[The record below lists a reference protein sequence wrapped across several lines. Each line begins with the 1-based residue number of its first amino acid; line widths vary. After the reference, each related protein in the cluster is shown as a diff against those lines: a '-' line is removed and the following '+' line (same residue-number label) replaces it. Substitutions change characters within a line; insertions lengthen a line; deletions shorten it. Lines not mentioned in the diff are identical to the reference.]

1 MAQSLIAPGQRYFRT
16 PMTNALPANG
26 TPLQVGA
33 EKSQENARLLFID
46 LSWILIRLQRLHWL
60 ATCLYGLPSCVSTL
74 FPHLALPLCIQLKFW
89 LCVQIA
95 MTHYQTQVGVI
106 VHETHA
112 HTSKPAHCP
121 KTFMRTAIQ
130 IRASTHC
137 MLLFTY
143 ANVTWYKYHF
153 LLLKRGQLSR
163 GSRPCETVC
172 SLVWGMGRG
181 VLRES
186 VCESVCNRA
195 DWNLSSEWLCLESFC
210 FGNVFLTTDP
220 CHQPFDFLHNCP
232 SD

>member
-1 MAQSLIAPGQRYFRT
+1 
-16 PMTNALPANG
+16 MTNALPANG

-121 KTFMRTAIQ
+121 KTFMRTATDKSFYTLHAALYICQCYMVQ
-130 IRASTHC
+130 ISFLASEEGTAFPGQQALRDC
-137 MLLFTY
+137 VFVGVG
-143 ANVTWYKYHF
+143 NGE
-153 LLLKRGQLSR
+153 RGFERICVQQS
-163 GSRPCETVC
+163 G
-172 SLVWGMGRG
+172 
-181 VLRES
+181 
-186 VCESVCNRA
+186 
-195 DWNLSSEWLCLESFC
+195 LESF
-210 FGNVFLTTDP
+210 FRMVM
-220 CHQPFDFLHNCP
+220 
-232 SD
+232 S